1 MLHGTSLRTH
11 LRCSLG
17 SPCTDGQWWLHANAP
32 ANACHFQPTLLIW
45 ACIMW
50 EVKPGRLVG
59 AGQLFILFGMM
70 REVGQWQQ
78 LEEVR

>member
-1 MLHGTSLRTH
+1 
-11 LRCSLG
+11 
-17 SPCTDGQWWLHANAP
+17 
-32 ANACHFQPTLLIW
+32 
-45 ACIMW
+45 MW

-59 AGQLFILFGMM
+59 AGQLFILFGVM